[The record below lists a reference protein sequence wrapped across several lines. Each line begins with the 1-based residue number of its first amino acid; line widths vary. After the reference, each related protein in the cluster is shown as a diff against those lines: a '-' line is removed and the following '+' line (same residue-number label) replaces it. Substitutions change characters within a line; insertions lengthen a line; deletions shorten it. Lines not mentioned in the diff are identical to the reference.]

1 MNENELSYKI
11 IGVTIEVIPSIT
23 RNNKMIGNE
32 YKKKLFN
39 AKILITDCFILR
51 EQRKTTLSLKKLK
64 VKRPLRKNQ
73 CN

>member
-11 IGVTIEVIPSIT
+11 IGAAIEVIPRIT

-39 AKILITDCFILR
+39 AKFLITDYFIFKDAKKSDFVA
-51 EQRKTTLSLKKLK
+51 EEAEGKTSA
-64 VKRPLRKNQ
+64 
-73 CN
+73 